1 MKSAELRQRFLDYY
15 ARHDHTIVPSAS
27 LIPAHNPT
35 LLFTVAGMVPF
46 NDVFLGREA
55 RPYSRA
61 VSSQKCL
68 RISGKQNDLENVGP
82 SPRHHTFFEMLGNF
96 SFGDYFKQ
104 DAIRFA
110 WEFLTQEIKLD
121 PARMWVTVFE
131 GDDQIPADEEAVQ
144 LWQQYL
150 PSERIL
156 RFGAADNLWAAGDT
170 GPRGPC
176 SEIHYYIGPDP
187 TNQVAAGVNSDDSDQ
202 YMEIWNLVFMQYNRD
217 EAGTLTPL
225 PKPSIDTGMS
235 LERLAV
241 VAQNVRKTYETD
253 LFTPIIHSTIELLGS
268 DADHYFAH
276 SSAYHVVADHS
287 RAVAFM
293 IADGMRPG
301 NEGRSYVL
309 RRLIRRA
316 AYFGQT
322 IGFTKPFLAETVAAV
337 ANVMGAAYP
346 DLVTKAEYIAEVVTA
361 EEERFSKT
369 LAAGLRQ
376 LEAMLASRGDT
387 NAPFSGADAFKLYD
401 TFGFPLDLTARI
413 LAERG
418 IAVDE
423 AGYERELAAQRSRGR
438 EAAQFKKG
446 ATGERW
452 AERDL
457 PPTTFTGYHELQT
470 WGHVLALE
478 VDGEEMGVVQTGQAV
493 AWVLDRTPCYAES
506 GGQVGDTG
514 LLIGP
519 NGTIQIEDVQKP
531 LPTVFVH
538 RGRVTHGE
546 IRLNDLVDVQVDAER
561 RRDIV
566 RNHTATHLLHRA
578 LRDTLGEHAE
588 QKGSLVAA
596 ERLRFDFN
604 HQRAVLAEQLQ
615 QIENA
620 VNSWIRADSPVQ
632 AAEMPLATA
641 RELGAMALFGEK
653 YGDVVRMVTVG
664 CGDEGSGIGD
674 RELGSGNW
682 EAGSGEVAGDEM
694 LMHETHPAAEAGACS
709 RELCGGVHVGRTGEI
724 GYFRIVS
731 EGSVASGIRRIEAL
745 TGRGA
750 NEWVNEQTATLRSL
764 ADKLAAQPNQVA
776 ERLDALLAEQ
786 KARKQEIERLH
797 DQLAAGEIERLLHQ
811 QKAYNGTA
819 TIAARVEASDADSF
833 RRLGEQ
839 LRERLGSG
847 VVVLGTILDG
857 KPLLLVAVSADQV
870 KAGRHAGTIVKAL
883 ATKLGGGGG
892 GRPDFAQAGGR
903 DAAGLDQALADVPTL
918 L

>member
-1 MKSAELRQRFLDYY
+1 M
-15 ARHDHTIVPSAS
+15 
-27 LIPAHNPT
+27 
-35 LLFTVAGMVPF
+35 
-46 NDVFLGREA
+46 
-55 RPYSRA
+55 
-61 VSSQKCL
+61 
-68 RISGKQNDLENVGP
+68 
-82 SPRHHTFFEMLGNF
+82 
-96 SFGDYFKQ
+96 
-104 DAIRFA
+104 
-110 WEFLTQEIKLD
+110 
-121 PARMWVTVFE
+121 
-131 GDDQIPADEEAVQ
+131 
-144 LWQQYL
+144 
-150 PSERIL
+150 
-156 RFGAADNLWAAGDT
+156 
-170 GPRGPC
+170 
-176 SEIHYYIGPDP
+176 
-187 TNQVAAGVNSDDSDQ
+187 
-202 YMEIWNLVFMQYNRD
+202 
-217 EAGTLTPL
+217 
-225 PKPSIDTGMS
+225 
-235 LERLAV
+235 
-241 VAQNVRKTYETD
+241 
-253 LFTPIIHSTIELLGS
+253 
-268 DADHYFAH
+268 
-276 SSAYHVVADHS
+276 
-287 RAVAFM
+287 
-293 IADGMRPG
+293 
-301 NEGRSYVL
+301 
-309 RRLIRRA
+309 
-316 AYFGQT
+316 
-322 IGFTKPFLAETVAAV
+322 
-337 ANVMGAAYP
+337 
-346 DLVTKAEYIAEVVTA
+346 
-361 EEERFSKT
+361 
-369 LAAGLRQ
+369 
-376 LEAMLASRGDT
+376 
-387 NAPFSGADAFKLYD
+387 
-401 TFGFPLDLTARI
+401 
-413 LAERG
+413 AERG

-423 AGYERELAAQRSRGR
+423 AGYERELAAQRHRGR

-478 VDGEEMGVVQTGQAV
+478 VDGEEMGVVQAGQAV
-493 AWVLDRTPCYAES
+493 ALVLDRTPCYAES

-604 HQRAVLAEQLQ
+604 HQRAVPAEQLQ

-664 CGDEGSGIGD
+664 CGDEESGIGQT
-674 RELGSGNW
+674 
-682 EAGSGEVAGDEM
+682 AGDEIS
-694 LMHETHPAAEAGACS
+694 LMHETHPAAETGACS

-797 DQLAAGEIERLLHQ
+797 DQLAAGEIERLLHE

-857 KPLLLVAVSADQV
+857 KPSLLVAVSTDQV